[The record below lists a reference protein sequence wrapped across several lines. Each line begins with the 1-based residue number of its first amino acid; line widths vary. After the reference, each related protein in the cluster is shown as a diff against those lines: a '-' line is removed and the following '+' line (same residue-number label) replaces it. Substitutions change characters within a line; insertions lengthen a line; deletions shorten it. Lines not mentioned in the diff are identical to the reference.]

1 MSEQYTYAVARIRA
15 LEVSLFSDS
24 TIEQL
29 IACQNYDQALQF
41 LEEKGWGDA
50 ESSGDAEKILTRE
63 EEKTWEVVKE
73 LSIGMEHFDVL
84 SYPKLF
90 HNLKAAVKEVCTG
103 DKNRHIYYEDVRIP
117 GEEMR
122 KIVEDRDFGKLP
134 DSMRIA
140 GEEAYET
147 LLHTGDGQ
155 LCDVI
160 IDRAALD
167 AIYQAGKE
175 SPDKIIQDYAEST
188 VAVADIKIAV
198 RSQKTAKS
206 TDFMKR
212 AMAEC
217 DSLSVSQLSKAAL
230 SGMDAI
236 CEYLRGTAYAEGADA
251 LAESPSAFERWC
263 DNRIIQTISPEKY
276 HAFTIGP
283 VIAYVIARQN
293 EIKTVRII
301 LSGKQNELPDDSI
314 RERVREMMYKIAVL
328 GDYDSIFGFAA
339 LGLDT
344 FAVQTREE
352 AAEKLHQL
360 AQGGYG
366 IIYITEKLAAELTH
380 EIEKYQE
387 QVTPAIIQIPGIAG
401 NTGAGVAGVK
411 KSVEQA
417 VGSDIIFGS

>member
-24 TIEQL
+24 TIDQL
-29 IACQNYDQALQF
+29 IACQSYDQALQF
-41 LEEKGWGDA
+41 LEEKGWGDT

-122 KIVEDRDFGKLP
+122 KIVE
-134 DSMRIA
+134 
-140 GEEAYET
+140 EEAYET

-206 TDFMKR
+206 TEFMKR

-236 CEYLRGTAYAEGADA
+236 CEYLRGTAYAEGAEA

-314 RERVREMMYKIAVL
+314 RERVRKMYV
-328 GDYDSIFGFAA
+328 
-339 LGLDT
+339 
-344 FAVQTREE
+344 
-352 AAEKLHQL
+352 
-360 AQGGYG
+360 
-366 IIYITEKLAAELTH
+366 
-380 EIEKYQE
+380 
-387 QVTPAIIQIPGIAG
+387 
-401 NTGAGVAGVK
+401 
-411 KSVEQA
+411 
-417 VGSDIIFGS
+417 

>member
-24 TIEQL
+24 TIDQL

-167 AIYQAGKE
+167 AIYQAGKRVTGLR
-175 SPDKIIQDYAEST
+175 SYRIMQNPA

-236 CEYLRGTAYAEGADA
+236 CA
-251 LAESPSAFERWC
+251 
-263 DNRIIQTISPEKY
+263 
-276 HAFTIGP
+276 
-283 VIAYVIARQN
+283 
-293 EIKTVRII
+293 I
-301 LSGKQNELPDDSI
+301 LKRNGLC
-314 RERVREMMYKIAVL
+314 RRCGCTGRV
-328 GDYDSIFGFAA
+328 
-339 LGLDT
+339 
-344 FAVQTREE
+344 
-352 AAEKLHQL
+352 
-360 AQGGYG
+360 
-366 IIYITEKLAAELTH
+366 
-380 EIEKYQE
+380 
-387 QVTPAIIQIPGIAG
+387 
-401 NTGAGVAGVK
+401 
-411 KSVEQA
+411 A
-417 VGSDIIFGS
+417 VGI

>member
-24 TIEQL
+24 TIDQL

-134 DSMRIA
+134 NSMRIA

-167 AIYQAGKE
+167 AIRAAGERSKE
-175 SPDKIIQDYAEST
+175 EIVRQYAEST
-188 VAVADIKIAV
+188 VAVADIRIAV
-198 RSQKTAKS
+198 RACKTGKS
-206 TDFMKR
+206 SDFMKK

-217 DSLSVSQLSKAAL
+217 DTLDKERLIHAAV
-230 SGMDAI
+230 SGMDQI
-236 CEYLRGTAYAEGADA
+236 MGYLAETKYGDGALA
-251 LAESPSAFERWC
+251 LAESASAFERWC
-263 DNRIIQTISPEKY
+263 DNQIMETIRPQLYNS
-276 HAFTIGP
+276 FSLGP
-283 VIAYVIARQN
+283 LVAYVLAREN

-301 LSGKQNELPDDSI
+301 LTGKRSGLPEEFI
-314 RERVREMMYKIAVL
+314 RERAREMYV
-328 GDYDSIFGFAA
+328 
-339 LGLDT
+339 
-344 FAVQTREE
+344 
-352 AAEKLHQL
+352 
-360 AQGGYG
+360 
-366 IIYITEKLAAELTH
+366 
-380 EIEKYQE
+380 
-387 QVTPAIIQIPGIAG
+387 
-401 NTGAGVAGVK
+401 
-411 KSVEQA
+411 
-417 VGSDIIFGS
+417 